1 MWAGGWEGGAP
12 WGEVWAGGRKGE
24 RMVVCTCAVERRD
37 VASKSWSDRLSMSP
51 KQTARPLMV
60 AGVRALTK
68 VPELFTKYLVE
79 AAIKV
84 DVRYALCVGDDFD
97 DQMLISRCNVS

>member
-1 MWAGGWEGGAP
+1 MEWPQGGAKKR
-12 WGEVWAGGRKGE
+12 WRNGE

-60 AGVRALTK
+60 AGVRALMT

-79 AAIKV
+79 AASKA
-84 DVRYALCVGDDFD
+84 DLRYSFCVGDDFD